1 MSADKETLAVYGT
14 MADHYRTLVSN
25 DGADASLLDFLDTLP
40 DGARIL
46 DLGCGPGNA
55 AAAMI
60 ARGYDV
66 LAVDAAPEMVALAR
80 DVYGVPAQVQTFDD
94 LEAVDAFDGVW
105 ANFSL
110 LHAERAELP
119 THLAALHRA
128 LRPGG
133 RLHLGMKT
141 GRGAARD
148 TLGRLYT
155 YYSETELAALLVAA
169 RYTVVSTRTGITR
182 GMAGTDDPFV
192 IFAAERNG

>member
-169 RYTVVSTRTGITR
+169 RYTVVGTRTGITR

-192 IFAAERNG
+192 IFAAKRDG